1 MSSKKWLV
9 LFCATVLFLGA
20 AVLGFN
26 WLVDP
31 YGVFSHKTLE
41 WASYEMTLN
50 PRTAKMTYLEEHHQ
64 EYDSYL
70 LGCSS
75 TSSFPVESLNEYLDA
90 SFYNMIMYG
99 ADMLDVEEQAV
110 YLLEHYEVKNLVV
123 NVYLDN
129 AKDYNTL
136 PDPLRSYTMPA
147 QTTGESSAAFLAKYL
162 FMDPRHSLD
171 KLTAWYEDTYLP
183 QSFDVFDA
191 ETGAYDKSARDAEA
205 IGDMDA
211 YLESYPVF
219 ANYPEA
225 TNSTNE
231 EAISGTLDALA
242 HIRDLCAEKGVNF
255 LVLCAPVYAD
265 YLDYYDWDQVA
276 DFYTRLAE
284 VTPYWDF
291 SYSSVSFEPRYFY
304 DETHFRNCVGEM
316 ALARVFGDD
325 SIYIP
330 EDFGVYVTQ
339 DNVQAHLEDMA
350 QAAPLAETSYTAN
363 VPVLMYHHIDE
374 EGNDDVNISSELF
387 EAQMAA
393 LAEEGYTA
401 VFPDDLA
408 AYVYEGK
415 ALPDK
420 PVVITFD
427 DGYLSNYEYAWP
439 ILEKYGMKATIFVI
453 GSTIGNTEHYKD
465 TDYPITPHFSY
476 EQGAEMVASGVI
488 SIQSHTYDMHQWAP
502 YEDSDQPREN
512 ILALEGESEEDYR
525 SLLSADC
532 QKIRQVIQEGM
543 GEASVHV
550 MAYPSGQLD
559 TLSQVTL
566 LENGFDITFTTQ
578 VGSNTLI
585 KGQPQSLLGLHRY
598 NMNESV
604 SVEQMLEWV
613 SPARG

>member
-9 LFCATVLFLGA
+9 FFCATVLFLGA

-330 EDFGVYVTQ
+330 EDFGGYVTQ

-350 QAAPLAETSYTAN
+350 QAAPLAE
-363 VPVLMYHHIDE
+363 
-374 EGNDDVNISSELF
+374 
-387 EAQMAA
+387 
-393 LAEEGYTA
+393 
-401 VFPDDLA
+401 
-408 AYVYEGK
+408 
-415 ALPDK
+415 
-420 PVVITFD
+420 
-427 DGYLSNYEYAWP
+427 
-439 ILEKYGMKATIFVI
+439 
-453 GSTIGNTEHYKD
+453 
-465 TDYPITPHFSY
+465 
-476 EQGAEMVASGVI
+476 
-488 SIQSHTYDMHQWAP
+488 
-502 YEDSDQPREN
+502 
-512 ILALEGESEEDYR
+512 ES
-525 SLLSADC
+525 
-532 QKIRQVIQEGM
+532 
-543 GEASVHV
+543 
-550 MAYPSGQLD
+550 
-559 TLSQVTL
+559 
-566 LENGFDITFTTQ
+566 
-578 VGSNTLI
+578 
-585 KGQPQSLLGLHRY
+585 
-598 NMNESV
+598 
-604 SVEQMLEWV
+604 
-613 SPARG
+613 

>member
-350 QAAPLAETSYTAN
+350 QAAPLAEESYTAN

-374 EGNDDVNISSELF
+374 EGNDDVNISSALF

-550 MAYPSGQLD
+550 MAYPSGQFD

>member
-1 MSSKKWLV
+1 M
-9 LFCATVLFLGA
+9 
-20 AVLGFN
+20 
-26 WLVDP
+26 
-31 YGVFSHKTLE
+31 
-41 WASYEMTLN
+41 
-50 PRTAKMTYLEEHHQ
+50 
-64 EYDSYL
+64 
-70 LGCSS
+70 
-75 TSSFPVESLNEYLDA
+75 
-90 SFYNMIMYG
+90 
-99 ADMLDVEEQAV
+99 
-110 YLLEHYEVKNLVV
+110 
-123 NVYLDN
+123 
-129 AKDYNTL
+129 
-136 PDPLRSYTMPA
+136 
-147 QTTGESSAAFLAKYL
+147 
-162 FMDPRHSLD
+162 
-171 KLTAWYEDTYLP
+171 
-183 QSFDVFDA
+183 
-191 ETGAYDKSARDAEA
+191 
-205 IGDMDA
+205 
-211 YLESYPVF
+211 
-219 ANYPEA
+219 
-225 TNSTNE
+225 
-231 EAISGTLDALA
+231 
-242 HIRDLCAEKGVNF
+242 
-255 LVLCAPVYAD
+255 YAD

-284 VTPYWDF
+284 VTPCWDF

-350 QAAPLAETSYTAN
+350 QAAPLAEESYTAN

-550 MAYPSGQLD
+550 MAYPSGQFD

>member
-350 QAAPLAETSYTAN
+350 QAAPLAEESYTAN

-502 YEDSDQPREN
+502 YEDSDQPRES

-550 MAYPSGQLD
+550 MAYPSGQFD

>member
-350 QAAPLAETSYTAN
+350 QAAPLAEESYTAN

-550 MAYPSGQLD
+550 MAYPSGQFD

-578 VGSNTLI
+578 VGNNTLI

>member
-242 HIRDLCAEKGVNF
+242 HIRDLCTEKGVNF

-350 QAAPLAETSYTAN
+350 QAAPLAEESYTAN

-550 MAYPSGQLD
+550 MAYPSGQFD

>member
-9 LFCATVLFLGA
+9 FFCATVLFLGA

-350 QAAPLAETSYTAN
+350 QAAPLAEESYTAN

-374 EGNDDVNISSELF
+374 EGNDDVNISSALF

-502 YEDSDQPREN
+502 YEGSDQPREN

-550 MAYPSGQLD
+550 MAYPSGQFD